1 VSSAPLLE
9 DGDNASKSEAGDCK
23 VRTFEHHEESV
34 YALAWSA
41 CDAWVFASLDY
52 SGKISF
58 NHVPSAEKY
67 KILL

>member
-1 VSSAPLLE
+1 MSSAPLLD
-9 DGDNASKSEAGDCK
+9 DGENAKAEAGDCQ
-23 VRTFEHHEESV
+23 VRSFEQHEESV

-52 SGKISF
+52 AGKVAI